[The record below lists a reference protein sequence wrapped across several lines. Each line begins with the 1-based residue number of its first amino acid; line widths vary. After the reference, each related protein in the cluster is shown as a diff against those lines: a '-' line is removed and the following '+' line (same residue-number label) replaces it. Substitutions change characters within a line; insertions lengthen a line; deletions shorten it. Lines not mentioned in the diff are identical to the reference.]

1 MKERDLLLLLVYAT
15 QSFGSGDAFALDLVK
30 KSTTQCFLVAN
41 KIDALPQ
48 KEVLLPLLDRYH
60 KLHAFE
66 ELVPISAR
74 TGDNLEHLVETIIRY
89 LPEGPQ
95 YFPPGHITDQPARFL
110 IDPKDHI
117 AGRRDVRRRGL
128 AVVGFY
134 HSHPHSPA
142 EPSDADR
149 AEANYADHL
158 YLIVSLASNPPA
170 MSVFTFER
178 GNFRPLP
185 FVTVP

>member
-1 MKERDLLLLLVYAT
+1 MNISRASIDVIVAHAREAAPAECCGLLLGRADEIVEA
-15 QSFGSGDAFALDLVK
+15 V
-30 KSTTQCFLVAN
+30 
-41 KIDALPQ
+41 
-48 KEVLLPLLDRYH
+48 
-60 KLHAFE
+60 
-66 ELVPISAR
+66 R
-74 TGDNLEHLVETIIRY
+74 TRNIA
-89 LPEGPQ
+89 
-95 YFPPGHITDQPARFL
+95 DQPARFL

-117 AGRRDVRRRGL
+117 DGRRDARRRGL

-149 AEANYADHL
+149 AEANYADHV

-185 FVTVP
+185 FVTVR